1 MASVRNLWRYKKLY
15 SFPYPIGGANVSA
28 SPQSVPVELTKYAQ
42 EDFFNRLVVRVFG
55 NIIIAG
61 SGSGTATGRDN
72 PEGLLIQAQLQTS
85 PQVTGVTPVNR
96 LSARGLLYENM
107 ITRGYLLK
115 ASTVPD
121 TAGTVAVD
129 WHYIFNFSRSRTR
142 KRVEYTFA
150 IQKFTSALLTLTFG
164 SREQLF
170 SGGTNTWDVSGL
182 SVEIYADSAF
192 AVQADQIHS
201 HELFEQNY
209 PILSTQ
215 SDFPIDTLPS
225 GYLYTD
231 MLFLAEDNNVLSSAV
246 IQNFDLEGGGRVWL
260 ASGDNNAAIVQEDFT
275 QELLETGQTVTGIY
289 APVSILRNGMFT
301 QAIDALTAPITVK
314 LSVTGPGL
322 GHVFNVRLVGRRM
335 VPGAVQKAAPKTP
348 APVKKTA

>member
-55 NIIIAG
+55 NIIVAG
-61 SGSGTATGRDN
+61 AGAGTATGKDN
-72 PEGLLIQAQLQTS
+72 PEGLLIQANLQTS
-85 PQVTGVTPVNR
+85 PQVTGVTPINR

-107 ITRGYLLK
+107 ITRGYIIK

-121 TAGTVAVD
+121 AAGTVAVD
-129 WHYIFNFSRSRTR
+129 WHYIFNFSRARTR
-142 KRVEYTFA
+142 KRVEYNFA

-164 SREQLF
+164 GREQLF
-170 SGGTNTWDVSGL
+170 SGGTNTWDLSPL
-182 SVEIYADSAF
+182 SVEIYTDSAF

-209 PILSTQ
+209 PILSSQ

-231 MLFLAEDNNVLSSAV
+231 LLFLAEDNNVLSNA
-246 IQNFDLEGGGRVWL
+246 ILNNIDIEGGGRVWL

-275 QELLETGQTVTGIY
+275 QELLETGQTTTGIY

-301 QAIDALTAPITVK
+301 QAIDSLTAPITVK
-314 LSVTGPGL
+314 LNVNGPGG

-335 VPGAVQKAAPKTP
+335 VTGAVQKAAPRPSAP
-348 APVKKTA
+348 AKKTA

>member
-28 SPQSVPVELTKYAQ
+28 SPQSVPVELTRYAQ

-61 SGSGTATGRDN
+61 SGPGTATGVDN
-72 PEGLLIQAQLQTS
+72 PEGLLIQANLQTS
-85 PQVTGVTPVNR
+85 PQVTGVTPINR

-115 ASTVPD
+115 AATVPD

-129 WHYIFNFSRSRTR
+129 WHYVFNFSRARTR
-142 KRVEYTFA
+142 KRVEYAFA
-150 IQKFTSALLTLTFG
+150 TQKFTSMLLTLQFG

-182 SVEIYADSAF
+182 SVEIYCDSAF
-192 AVQADQIHS
+192 AVQADQVHS

-209 PILSTQ
+209 PILAAQ

-231 MLFLAEDNNVLSSAV
+231 LLFLGEDNKALSNLV
-246 IQNFDLEGGGRVWL
+246 INNFDIEGGGRVWL
-260 ASGDNNAAIVQEDFT
+260 ASGDNNAPIVQSDFT
-275 QELLETGQTVTGIY
+275 QELLEPGQTLTGIY

-301 QAIDALTAPITVK
+301 QAIDALTAPITIK
-314 LSVTGPGL
+314 LNVNGPPG
-322 GHVFNVRLVGRRM
+322 GHSYNVRLVGRRM
-335 VPGAVQKAAPKTP
+335 VPGAVQKKPPTP
-348 APVKKTA
+348 GKSMKA